1 MKVRIAR
8 IKKEHI
14 PEIGLKGVVD
24 AIIFKH
30 DGEYFRFCSYGKR
43 LSQKGRKFSSR
54 RWISRNS
61 ISLSTFRNYNHL
73 LGECLYKIKT
83 EYIEL
88 AELLSM
94 FSHYR
99 KYIEGCGVRLNIHLV
114 EDFDVIEDVNSSYS
128 K

>member
-1 MKVRIAR
+1 MRIIIAR
-8 IKKEHI
+8 IKKEYI

-30 DGEYFRFCSYGKR
+30 DGEYYRFCSYGKR

-54 RWISRNS
+54 RWISRNR
-61 ISLSTFRNYNHL
+61 ISLSIRNHNHL
-73 LGECLYKIKT
+73 LVECLYKIKL
-83 EYIEL
+83 ENIEL

-114 EDFDVIEDVNSSYS
+114 EDFDVFY
-128 K
+128 

>member
-1 MKVRIAR
+1 MNQRIGRVKRAR

-24 AIIFKH
+24 AIIFKYN
-30 DGEYFRFCSYGKR
+30 GKYYRFCSYGKR

-54 RWISRNS
+54 RWIFRNS
-61 ISLSTFRNYNHL
+61 ISISMFRNYNYF
-73 LGECLYKIKT
+73 LGECLYKVKT

-88 AELLSM
+88 AELLSI

-99 KYIEGCGVRLNIHLV
+99 KYIEGCGIHFNIHLV
-114 EDFDVIEDVNSSYS
+114 EDFDAILD
-128 K
+128 

>member
-1 MKVRIAR
+1 MRVKIAR
-8 IKKEHI
+8 VKKDYI

-24 AIIFKH
+24 AIIFKY
-30 DGEYFRFCSYGKR
+30 DGEYYRFYSYGKR

-73 LGECLYKIKT
+73 LGECLYKVKI

-114 EDFDVIEDVNSSYS
+114 EDFDVIENVDRSYGG
-128 K
+128 